1 MRGRCQ
7 GAPARVV
14 DRTDPRRGLFG
25 PPHVCGHLLS
35 PSCQD
40 SSRGPWS
47 GRSTSPAVQE
57 RSRAVRGRC
66 QGAPARVVDRT
77 DPRRGLF
84 GPPHVCGH
92 LLSPSCQDSSRR
104 PWSGRSTSPAVRSV
118 PRSARGR
125 CGGVAKGRPRV
136 WWTAQACG
144 AAPPARWSRY
154 ITERREGV
162 SASSIVSTYQHW
174 LVQLVVMCA
183 SFPRSVPRAA
193 APGGPPE
200 GTPPT
205 HTLSRASTP
214 LP

>member
-1 MRGRCQ
+1 M
-7 GAPARVV
+7 
-14 DRTDPRRGLFG
+14 
-25 PPHVCGHLLS
+25 
-35 PSCQD
+35 
-40 SSRGPWS
+40 
-47 GRSTSPAVQE
+47 
-57 RSRAVRGRC
+57 RGRC

-200 GTPPT
+200 GPRRAPGGSPEGPRRAPGGPPEGPRRE
-205 HTLSRASTP
+205 HPPPCDFSLSALIPKGLLHQARLSI
-214 LP
+214 LIQQ